1 MKMKKALFL
10 LRLSLGLMSG
20 LILIGPYRCFSEI
33 PTQAQAAL
41 NSDITAAKTQLASAI
56 CELGRALGKN
66 INRELLFQKIDS
78 IPLGVLYEPNISKIL
93 SAVREQGLFL
103 VAFKLNPDLNGL
115 AALKNHGRAFVAYL
129 KGEGYCLVS
138 EISQMPQGYFIRYSD
153 SLAKSQLV
161 DAEAFLKQWN
171 GHIFSLPLVNVL
183 AERIR
188 SEDRREGRFIA
199 IYSYHRENF
208 DKLRKVLEDLREQA
222 TRLGKKLVYVD
233 ELGLIPAESV
243 KNVGE
248 SSKLGEKEAF
258 ESAKKSLGDE
268 VRGFEKGISTY
279 DENPFYQAQYSY
291 LANNK
296 IRSYMEDLDYEN
308 WKRIVAFDNLNIH
321 NESIRA
327 FCLGDTETYLNK
339 LKEYTKGFWL
349 YNVKE
354 RDEIFRRQINNIAK
368 ENPKDIIF
376 TLRGI
381 GHFGTEEKLELKDS
395 TIETLVIADGD
406 FNENLVSDQMSQ
418 VMLSNGVNIEPRE
431 ERLLHLRSFPEECIR
446 AYLQRTIEDL
456 ALATRLAKKV
466 VDRMNEEEIKRL
478 SRDISYAFA
487 KGNIS
492 TSDQVWDYVYSWAKD
507 RGKIT
512 PAEVPTVSNLA
523 K

>member
-1 MKMKKALFL
+1 MKMKKALL
-10 LRLSLGLMSG
+10 GLRLGLGLMCG
-20 LILIGPYRCFSEI
+20 LILIGPYQCFSEM
-33 PTQAQAAL
+33 PAPAQAAL
-41 NSDITAAKTQLASAI
+41 TSDTTTAKTQFAGAVY
-56 CELGRALGKN
+56 ELGRALGKN
-66 INRELLFQKIDS
+66 INRDLLSQKIES
-78 IPLGVLYEPNISKIL
+78 LPQGLLYEPNISRIL

-103 VAFKLNPDLNGL
+103 IAFKLNPDSGGL
-115 AALKNHGRAFVAYL
+115 AALKNHGRPFIAYL

-138 EISQMPQGYFIRYSD
+138 EISQVPQGYFIRYSD
-153 SLAKSQLV
+153 SSAKSRLV
-161 DAEAFLKQWN
+161 DAEAFLKLWN

-188 SEDRREGRFIA
+188 SRDHYEGRFIA

-222 TRLGKKLVYVD
+222 MRLGKKLVYVD
-233 ELGLIPAESV
+233 ELGLIPVESV
-243 KNVGE
+243 KNMQE
-248 SSKLGEKEAF
+248 SSKLSEKEAF
-258 ESAKKSLGDE
+258 ESSKKSLGDE
-268 VRGFEKGISTY
+268 VRGFEKGISVY

-296 IRSYMEDLDYEN
+296 IKSYMEDLDYEN

-321 NESIRA
+321 NEAIRA
-327 FCLGDTETYLNK
+327 FCLGDIETYLNK

-354 RDEIFRRQINNIAK
+354 RDEIFRKQINNIAK
-368 ENPKDIIF
+368 ENPKEIIF

-381 GHFGTEEKLELKDS
+381 GHLGTEEKLELKDF
-395 TIETLVIADGD
+395 TIETMVIADGD
-406 FNENLVSDQMSQ
+406 FNDNLVSDQMSQ
-418 VMLSNGVNIEPRE
+418 VLLSNGVNIEPRE

-456 ALATRLAKKV
+456 ALATRMAKKV

-492 TSDQVWDYVYSWAKD
+492 NADHLWDYVYTWAKD
-507 RGKIT
+507 RGKIISEEMPST
-512 PAEVPTVSNLA
+512 IV